1 MKNTADIVVIGGGP
15 AGVATAFEASKNG
28 ASVLL
33 LEADTLIGGNAARS
47 TGYLAFQ
54 GFAMQD
60 KEGFEDSAEI
70 FYADML
76 EEINRQKENYGIEF
90 DAELAKVFAQE
101 SASTYDWLI
110 DLGFE
115 FNRFLPRPLQ
125 HSVNRMVDVT
135 DTGMFTKV
143 FSDVLEKND
152 VDIRTSTRA
161 RRLLVDKHEIVGV
174 QAENETF
181 LAKLGVVLAAGGY
194 QANSSLRKKYQP
206 ENMASTPYLG
216 TQYDVGDG
224 HIMGQEVGGELIN
237 MTMIPPLIMVGSALV
252 EDSIAVNN
260 LGSRFHDEAGPYDYR
275 VKELNNQPGR
285 LAHYIYD
292 NQTLSLIHI

>member
-15 AGVATAFEASKNG
+15 AGAATALEASKNG

-60 KEGFEDSAEI
+60 KAGFEDSAEI
-70 FYADML
+70 FYADMV

-135 DTGMFTKV
+135 DTSMFTKV
-143 FSDVLEKND
+143 
-152 VDIRTSTRA
+152 
-161 RRLLVDKHEIVGV
+161 
-174 QAENETF
+174 
-181 LAKLGVVLAAGGY
+181 
-194 QANSSLRKKYQP
+194 
-206 ENMASTPYLG
+206 
-216 TQYDVGDG
+216 
-224 HIMGQEVGGELIN
+224 
-237 MTMIPPLIMVGSALV
+237 
-252 EDSIAVNN
+252 
-260 LGSRFHDEAGPYDYR
+260 
-275 VKELNNQPGR
+275 
-285 LAHYIYD
+285 
-292 NQTLSLIHI
+292 LSLIHI

>member
-15 AGVATAFEASKNG
+15 AGVATALEASKNG

-60 KEGFEDSAEI
+60 KAGFEDSAEI
-70 FYADML
+70 FYADMV

-135 DTGMFTKV
+135 DTSMFTKV

-161 RRLLVDKHEIVGV
+161 RRLLVDKSVIVGV

-181 LAKLGVVLAAGGY
+181 RANLGVVLAAGGY

-216 TQYDVGDG
+216 TQYDV
-224 HIMGQEVGGELIN
+224 
-237 MTMIPPLIMVGSALV
+237 
-252 EDSIAVNN
+252 AVSYTH
-260 LGSRFHDEAGPYDYR
+260 L
-275 VKELNNQPGR
+275 
-285 LAHYIYD
+285 
-292 NQTLSLIHI
+292 TLPTKA

>member
-1 MKNTADIVVIGGGP
+1 MWESTYYNPDTDGPFGFTYHTLRNTGLRIELVDIARKPAFDNWMAGGDFSFRHGAWGNGELKNTADIVVIGGGP
-15 AGVATAFEASKNG
+15 AGVATALEASKNG

-60 KEGFEDSAEI
+60 KAGFEDSAEI
-70 FYADML
+70 FYADMV

-135 DTGMFTKV
+135 DTSMFTKV
-143 FSDVLEKND
+143 FSD
-152 VDIRTSTRA
+152 
-161 RRLLVDKHEIVGV
+161 
-174 QAENETF
+174 
-181 LAKLGVVLAAGGY
+181 
-194 QANSSLRKKYQP
+194 SLKKTMLIFEHP
-206 ENMASTPYLG
+206 P
-216 TQYDVGDG
+216 
-224 HIMGQEVGGELIN
+224 GQEG
-237 MTMIPPLIMVGSALV
+237 
-252 EDSIAVNN
+252 
-260 LGSRFHDEAGPYDYR
+260 Y
-275 VKELNNQPGR
+275 
-285 LAHYIYD
+285 
-292 NQTLSLIHI
+292 